1 MVPLRIEG
9 IGGRWKTQDDRC
21 EVVAHLYL
29 FGRPT
34 EGRIETVDSEIYVC
48 FGVLT

>member
-34 EGRIETVDSEIYVC
+34 KVGLKLSIPRSMYVLVC
-48 FGVLT
+48 